1 MKLIP
6 AGTFTLGDVYD
17 AHEVTLTQPFYLG
30 VTEVTNAQWQAVMGS
45 LPTRSYWTDAD
56 QPVDG
61 VNWEDTVAFCKKLS
75 AEPDERAAGRVYRL
89 PTEAEWEYACRAGST
104 TLDSHDGSGM
114 NLELGWSVSRDGNE
128 QTHPV
133 GQKRPNAWA
142 RMTCMGMS
150 RNGAATG
157 TVIIQVVR
165 RRIRGDRQQ
174 AQNGSSGGGAAV
186 VTECWS
192 AYGSGGVGPLMASTT
207 WASAFP

>member
-1 MKLIP
+1 
-6 AGTFTLGDVYD
+6 
-17 AHEVTLTQPFYLG
+17 
-30 VTEVTNAQWQAVMGS
+30 MGS

-133 GQKRPNAWA
+133 GQKKAKCLGPYDMYGNVEEW
-142 RMTCMGMS
+142 CSDWYGDYPG
-150 RNGAATG
+150 GAATDPRG
-157 TVIIQVVR
+157 PSTGSERVIRRGGSRRDGVLVGVR
-165 RRIRGDRQQ
+165 KWRSWSPHGQHYLGFRL
-174 AQNGSSGGGAAV
+174 SLSPSGAKPSEAGK
-186 VTECWS
+186 
-192 AYGSGGVGPLMASTT
+192 
-207 WASAFP
+207 